1 LYTSNLKQFLF
12 PPSGKEKGDFNAI
25 SMSLTG
31 HISHEAVGAKIYK
44 LFFQFY
50 YLLKMSSQTSMDI
63 CKTIQ

>member
-44 LFFQFY
+44 LFFFSILLFIKNVISNLNG
-50 YLLKMSSQTSMDI
+50 YL
-63 CKTIQ
+63 